1 LSFKSLT
8 SAVYQVPFKQDS
20 SVFKYGLDR
29 FYLKEKHLKT
39 SKNLLEIKKKD
50 HILSQKQG

>member
-1 LSFKSLT
+1 MFI
-8 SAVYQVPFKQDS
+8 QD
-20 SVFKYGLDR
+20 LDR